1 MTRQLIGK
9 ASLHSTIIGPGNQR
23 FITIIAERVRE
34 DDFNIKTIFNPSM
47 QCMDG
52 LNNVQ
57 ETKALGLTDKKNQ
70 CP

>member
-9 ASLHSTIIGPGNQR
+9 ASLHSTIIDPGNQR
-23 FITIIAERVRE
+23 FIALIAERE

-47 QCMDG
+47 QCMDR